1 MAVIYSYPSAT
12 PTASDLLIG
21 TLVSDT
27 SGENPTKSFTIS
39 DIIGLVPAAG
49 TGGTVTSV
57 GLTNTNGFLTI
68 GNPSTITTS
77 GTIDINLTNN
87 GGTPSTTTFYR
98 GDGQWAVP
106 PNTVSYQYTLTSVN
120 NAPNI
125 DINLNDIVYG
135 GSPTF
140 VKLINGAGINMT
152 STNNQITV
160 ANTGVNSIVGSTF
173 ITVNSSTAT
182 APIVSLA
189 NNSTTPDNTKF
200 YRGDGTWQTI
210 AAGGTMSSWTLLGDT
225 GTENI
230 VEAESVKI
238 KGDGV
243 GVSVAVADNGGV
255 AEATISLANTAP
267 VTIAAANTS
276 QVYDAANIDKNI
288 SITGTTNT
296 QIALLNVLS
305 NSTDSYTSAK
315 VNNIVSLTTGEYAAL
330 VSAGTTNANTLY
342 IVI

>member
-1 MAVIYSYPSAT
+1 
-12 PTASDLLIG
+12 
-21 TLVSDT
+21 
-27 SGENPTKSFTIS
+27 
-39 DIIGLVPAAG
+39 
-49 TGGTVTSV
+49 
-57 GLTNTNGFLTI
+57 
-68 GNPSTITTS
+68 
-77 GTIDINLTNN
+77 
-87 GGTPSTTTFYR
+87 
-98 GDGQWAVP
+98 
-106 PNTVSYQYTLTSVN
+106 
-120 NAPNI
+120 
-125 DINLNDIVYG
+125 
-135 GSPTF
+135 
-140 VKLINGAGINMT
+140 MT

>member
-1 MAVIYSYPSAT
+1 MAVIYSYPQAT

-21 TLVSDT
+21 TLTSDA
-27 SGENPTKSFTIS
+27 SGENPTKTFSIS

-49 TGGTVTSV
+49 TGGTVTSI
-57 GLTNTNGFLTI
+57 GLTNTDNFLTI
-68 GNPSTITTS
+68 SNSPITTS
-77 GTIDINLTNN
+77 GNISIDLTNN

-106 PNTVSYQYTLTSVN
+106 PNTVPYTYTLTAIN
-120 NAPNI
+120 NAPNV
-125 DINLNDIVYG
+125 DINLTDNLGTVD
-135 GSPTF
+135 F

-173 ITVNSSTAT
+173 INIDSSTAT

-189 NNSTTPDNTKF
+189 NNLTTPDDTKF

-210 AAGGTMSSWTLLGDT
+210 AAGGTMNSWTLLGDT
-225 GTENI
+225 GSENI

-238 KGDGV
+238 KGDT

-255 AEATISLANTAP
+255 AEATISLASTAP
-267 VTIAAANTS
+267 TQITAGSNIQRSPVSGGGNITIAAAN
-276 QVYDAANIDKNI
+276 
-288 SITGTTNT
+288 
-296 QIALLNVLS
+296 VLS
-305 NSTDSYTSAK
+305 NANQVSSQATITD
-315 VNNIVSLTTGEYAAL
+315 VISLTAAEYAAL
-330 VSAGTTNANTLY
+330 VSAGSINVNTLY

>member
-1 MAVIYSYPSAT
+1 MAIIYSYPSAT

-27 SGENPTKSFTIS
+27 SGENPTKTFSIS

-57 GLTNTNGFLTI
+57 GLTNTDTFLTI
-68 GNPSTITTS
+68 SNSPITTS
-77 GTIDINLTNN
+77 GNISIDLTNN
-87 GGTPSTTTFYR
+87 GGTPSGTTFYR
-98 GDGQWAVP
+98 GDGQWAEPVG
-106 PNTVSYQYTLTSVN
+106 TGTQVTYALGAVT
-120 NAPNI
+120 NAANI
-125 DINLNDIVYG
+125 DINLNANGAV
-135 GSPTF
+135 GSF

-152 STNNQITV
+152 LINDQITV
-160 ANTGVNSIVGSTF
+160 ANTGVNSIVGSAF
-173 ITVNSSTAT
+173 ITVDSSTAT

-189 NNSTTPDNTKF
+189 NNSTTPSNTKF

>member
-1 MAVIYSYPSAT
+1 MAVIYSYPKAT

-21 TLVSDT
+21 TLTSDA
-27 SGENPTKSFTIS
+27 SGENPTKTFSIS

-49 TGGTVTSV
+49 TGGTVTSI
-57 GLTNTNGFLTI
+57 GLTNTDNFLTI
-68 GNPSTITTS
+68 SNSPITTS
-77 GTIDINLTNN
+77 GNISIDLTNN

-106 PNTVSYQYTLTSVN
+106 PNTVPYTYALTSLA

-125 DINLNDIVYG
+125 DINLTDNFNNV
-135 GSPTF
+135 TF

-160 ANTGVNSIVGSTF
+160 ANTGVNSIVGSAF
-173 ITVNSSTAT
+173 ITVDSSTAT

-189 NNSTTPDNTKF
+189 NNLTTPDNTKF

-210 AAGGTMSSWTLLGDT
+210 AAGGTMNSWTLLGDT
-225 GTENI
+225 GSENI

-238 KGDGV
+238 KGDT

-255 AEATISLANTAP
+255 AEATISLASTAP
-267 VTIAAANTS
+267 TQITAGSNIQRSPVSGGGNITIAAAN
-276 QVYDAANIDKNI
+276 
-288 SITGTTNT
+288 
-296 QIALLNVLS
+296 VLS
-305 NSTDSYTSAK
+305 NANQVSSQATITD
-315 VNNIVSLTTGEYAAL
+315 VISLTAAEYATLAN
-330 VSAGTTNANTLY
+330 AGSTNANTLY